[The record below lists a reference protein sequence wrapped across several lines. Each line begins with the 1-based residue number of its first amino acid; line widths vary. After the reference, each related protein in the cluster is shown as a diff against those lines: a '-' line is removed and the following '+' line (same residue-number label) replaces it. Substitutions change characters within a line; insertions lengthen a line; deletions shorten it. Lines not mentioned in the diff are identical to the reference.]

1 MGAAE
6 VADQENALLHCQEKT
21 LFRDQENALLELHNR
36 EIRGSIATGA
46 KVSFGAGA
54 KNVRRTVR
62 LLPFG
67 QGPPTLPD

>member
-6 VADQENALLHCQEKT
+6 VADQENALLHGQEKT
-21 LFRDQENALLELHNR
+21 LFHNQEIALLELNNR

-46 KVSFGAGA
+46 KASFGAGV

-62 LLPFG
+62 LLPFD
-67 QGPPTLPD
+67 QGPPILPD